1 MLNAN
6 TRDHCVT
13 LTSIL
18 PYLEIYSG
26 RLSRLIVAIC
36 VSGVVLGLA
45 GCASKGPEMD
55 PTAGWS
61 VEKLYQDGNTEMN
74 AGNWTTA
81 GERFMAVE
89 ARYPFGP
96 YAQQS
101 LMNLAYVKWKEGE
114 PEAALATIN
123 RFMQQYP
130 NHPGS
135 DYMLFLRGLIL
146 FTPPS
151 ATLSFLTQQDP
162 AERDPDALR
171 QSFEAFNELITR
183 YPASRYADDA
193 RRRMNWLVNTMAEHQ
208 LHTAKFYYDRKAYVA
223 AINRAQAVIT
233 DYEGVPAAEQALYV
247 MMMSYRGL
255 GMTDMAN
262 DTERVLL
269 QNFPDTKLI
278 ANGFPSSGFSA
289 WNPLRYVF

>member
-1 MLNAN
+1 M
-6 TRDHCVT
+6 TSTSTVT
-13 LTSIL
+13 STLS
-18 PYLEIYSG
+18 YLDLRG
-26 RLSRLIVAIC
+26 LRLSRLLCAVCLSAAILL
-36 VSGVVLGLA
+36 VA
-45 GCASKGPEMD
+45 GCASTTEEFD

-61 VEKLYQDGNTEMN
+61 VEKLYQDGSTEMN

-81 GERFMAVE
+81 GQRFMAVE

-101 LMNLAYVKWKEGE
+101 LMNLAYVQWKEGE
-114 PEAALATIN
+114 PEAALATVN

-151 ATLSFLTQQDP
+151 AVLSFMTQQDP

-171 QSFEAFNELITR
+171 QSYEAFNELITR
-183 YPASRYADDA
+183 YPNSRYADDA

-208 LHTAKFYYDRKAYVA
+208 LHTAKFYFERKAYVA
-223 AINRAQAVIT
+223 AINRAQTVIT
-233 DYEGVPAAEQALYV
+233 DFEGVPASEQALYI
-247 MMMSYRGL
+247 MMMSYKAL
-255 GMTDMAN
+255 GMDELAG
-262 DTERVLL
+262 DSERVLL
-269 QNFPDTKLI
+269 QNFPDTSLI
-278 ANGFPSSGFSA
+278 ANGLPGKQYSP
-289 WNPLRYVF
+289 WNPLRYI